1 MKIKKETESL
11 IEHQGKLEKNYSFAY
26 SEEEFKD
33 DIKNHYHGDL
43 GRLFL
48 TPSVGCRTIWQCACG
63 YRSVVNFTLN
73 NFKISDLIEEK

>member
-11 IEHQGKLEKNYSFAY
+11 IEYQGKLEKNYSLCR
-26 SEEEFKD
+26 SEEEFED
-33 DIKNHYHGDL
+33 SIKAHYHGDL
-43 GRLFL
+43 GNLFL

-63 YRSVVNFTLN
+63 YRSVVGFILN